1 MSLRDAEMHT
11 RLANAGGETKKIDSP
26 TVEWLYPTQNG
37 SPHRSGAPE
46 SNFGK
51 KTLGFFSFAYT
62 LPRTGALTGAVLRS
76 RSNPPKTAC
85 SPSQG
90 ARENANSLR
99 HTRRVARSV
108 RVHP

>member
-11 RLANAGGETKKIDSP
+11 RLANAEGETKKIDSP

-51 KTLGFFSFAYT
+51 KRSDFFPLLTPYREREHLQERCS
-62 LPRTGALTGAVLRS
+62 GAGLIHQKRRALRAKE
-76 RSNPPKTAC
+76 RAKMPIAC
-85 SPSQG
+85 AIRG
-90 ARENANSLR
+90 E
-99 HTRRVARSV
+99 
-108 RVHP
+108 